1 MREILTE
8 HGKAAK
14 TYLSAYRRTER
25 GIAVR
30 LRELERL
37 RTLSEQVRSAVKPGM
52 RADSLGRIQA
62 LEAEAADGVSRLCA
76 LRQEIEQ
83 AIGEVEDDTLREIL
97 DRHYVQMQTLNQI
110 AVELHYTPRHVSR
123 LHKQALEHV
132 CVRPG
137 QPVSV

>member
-83 AIGEVEDDTLREIL
+83 QLERRPVEQLWTTRSARFWIGITCRCRRSI
-97 DRHYVQMQTLNQI
+97 RSPWSCT
-110 AVELHYTPRHVSR
+110 T
-123 LHKQALEHV
+123 
-132 CVRPG
+132 RPG
-137 QPVSV
+137 M

>member
-62 LEAEAADGVSRLCA
+62 LESEAADGVSRLCA

-97 DRHYVQMQTLNQI
+97 ERHYVQMQTLNQI

-123 LHKQALEHV
+123 LHKQALEHI

-137 QPVSV
+137 QPVSF